1 MPACVIL
8 AHAGDRFVARAITGA
23 VGTIRE
29 MNWDRLFVS
38 SLIGASIVSMVLLV
52 LALLW

>member
-1 MPACVIL
+1 MTRA
-8 AHAGDRFVARAITGA
+8 AGTVC
-23 VGTIRE
+23 E

-52 LALLW
+52 LALLWSG